1 VTSIFHERITF
12 PLRPNCFENCSKQSD
27 ELERSRKIV
36 PINAPTHC
44 EVAVVVPCYNAELHL
59 ERALESV
66 FAQANQDFRIFAVD
80 DCSSDETLE
89 ILKRYPQCSVTSLKA
104 QMGPSAARNHGIRAS
119 RSPFVA
125 FLDADDEWLPRK
137 LERQLAV
144 LKDDPSLGMVC
155 SLCAQS
161 TQGDQGIVLFGQTA
175 KAQSGRLFEK
185 LVQRCFV
192 YTPTVVARRECLEDV
207 GLFHERLRVS
217 EDFNLWLR
225 IAAKW
230 PIAIM
235 PQVLAVA
242 HARPG
247 GLSLSTSAEERFS
260 NGVAALE
267 DVRSRCTDLSAEE
280 FRALQLTLAERIY
293 CYGSHLLATG
303 AARRSREKFAA
314 ALKLQPM
321 HSRAL
326 VKLGLS
332 FLPANLSKS
341 LLKFGQAPRTQP
353 QPRPN
358 FRAAESSGTD

>member
-1 VTSIFHERITF
+1 
-12 PLRPNCFENCSKQSD
+12 
-27 ELERSRKIV
+27 
-36 PINAPTHC
+36 
-44 EVAVVVPCYNAELHL
+44 
-59 ERALESV
+59 
-66 FAQANQDFRIFAVD
+66 
-80 DCSSDETLE
+80 
-89 ILKRYPQCSVTSLKA
+89 
-104 QMGPSAARNHGIRAS
+104 MGPSAARNRGILAS
-119 RSPFVA
+119 QSRFVA

-144 LKDDPSLGMVC
+144 LKNDPSLGMIC
-155 SLCAQS
+155 SLCAHS
-161 TQGDQGIVLFGQTA
+161 TQGDQGIVLFGQTS
-175 KAQSGRLFEK
+175 KAQSGRLFEQ
-185 LVQRCFV
+185 LVRRCFV
-192 YTPTVVARRECLEDV
+192 YTPTVIVRRECLEDV
-207 GLFHERLRVS
+207 GLFNERLRVS

-230 PIAIM
+230 PIALM

-242 HARPG
+242 HARLG
-247 GLSLSTSAEERFS
+247 GLSLSTSPEERFA

-267 DVRSRCTDLSAEE
+267 DVRSRCPNLSAAELH
-280 FRALQLTLAERIY
+280 ALQVTLAERTY
-293 CYGSHLLATG
+293 CHGGHLLATG
-303 AARRSREKFAA
+303 EVRRSREKFTA

-341 LLKFGQAPRTQP
+341 LLKFGQAPHTRP